1 MNTILLKQSETSYSV
16 ECTAGARFVFGFP
29 ADQAEVSR
37 SGDDLIFSLENGASV
52 TLSQFY
58 STYSAQNMPV
68 FEVGDADVAGGDFL
82 AALGQPE
89 LMPAAGPEPAN
100 DSHYQEWS
108 SMDLLGGLDR
118 LGGLDVAWQDGKPID
133 REEGGAGESGE
144 APEELHISLAVSES
158 GTENDIRDVT
168 FTVSLDRASKADVT
182 VTLSNGHVV
191 IIPAGETS
199 ASVTIPTRADD
210 VYLQGGDTYSA
221 AIENVTSGFA
231 LDTPVWNSDTV
242 SATVTDD
249 RDATRFSISAA
260 DTDEAA
266 AKVVFT
272 IEAENAPLTD
282 AVVTV
287 DVAGVEHQV
296 EFKAGQTTATLEIAN
311 ANTEDVYLDASS
323 LTATIVKVEGGSY
336 EGVTGVGSSTA
347 AHIADTIQATTA
359 EVFLTPLE
367 DGTVQVSI
375 ELSNAPDEGY
385 SATVTYTVNGDERT
399 ATFQSDQTTFVDNKT
414 VPVISDAYGTATSVT
429 VTVTKITGGNYEA
442 VSVDGA
448 TAQQDFYGEA
458 TDVTM
463 TVTLNSDKED
473 FADTIGETSGLV
485 TLSAPPKDKG
495 TITLDFGSGSPQT
508 IELVIGK
515 DKYDFTYT
523 HGNVEDYYIDNQSIE
538 VTASL
543 DGGGYKKRVADV
555 TTSAEVEDVNQATPF
570 ILTASPA
577 DDDGIV
583 TFTVEAKNKPLEGDT
598 VTVYIDV
605 NGTEY
610 HGQLDGEGKYSF
622 TAPVG
627 EDYKA
632 TGKITKVDHEKY
644 EDVTFGNT
652 VSATMNV
659 APEAE
664 DDHNVI
670 NEGDTPLAASG
681 SLLGNDSDIDAA
693 EGESLSITGVTQG
706 NKSATEG
713 EDGTF
718 TIVGKYGTLTVN
730 ADGTYSYQLDA
741 DNADVVEL
749 FASGNRQDEKLT
761 DSFDYS
767 IVDAGGKSDSAS
779 LNIDITPD
787 KFFSGSS
794 GSDIILGGSGDDAVT
809 GDPGGSTYTPP
820 SIEYPSYNVAVVMD
834 ISTSMRGDRI
844 EQARASLV
852 KLFDEMADHAALD
865 GADVNASLT
874 VFNRASS
881 THEVGSLT
889 EGRVPGFVL
898 DGSMFVADSAETPA
912 YFSESGTLLDSA
924 PSSSAYYTLQSD
936 AEGNLTVIR
945 YSKSGTPTDV
955 TSKVTTA
962 ELPTSVWELIDEKAS
977 INESG
982 TNYQAAL
989 TSASDWLKEQDADPT
1004 CKDYNDLVLFVTDG
1018 EPYGYTN
1025 SKGSYVSSQSEG
1037 AKKGEAAYDALL
1049 AANEGVT
1056 VTAIGL
1062 QLSDNAQDYLN
1073 KYDTSH
1079 KAEDISDASE
1089 LGEVLS
1095 NAFNEFAGHLD
1106 ASVVSGDE
1114 IRGGEGDDVLFGDAL
1129 NADFMLG
1136 DAWKSEHSD
1145 WTPSEGLV
1153 AGGGLSIIEDYLAMT
1168 LHNGNK
1174 AQVTNDELRTFINEN
1189 ASSFGQDDTVLA
1201 EDGKPRGA
1209 DDSLFGDAGDD
1220 LIFGQGG
1227 NDFIN
1232 GGAGSDTLY
1241 GGSGSDIF
1249 VYDQNDALIHG
1260 GSGIDIL
1267 LSNNDSLES
1276 LLESGKVQDIELLVK
1291 GTGAESLT
1299 SLDALAGKGITVGED
1314 RVTLSNDWV
1323 RSDGLFTNETASLTI
1338 EVSDEATI
1346 AGQQIIFQTQA

>member
-1 MNTILLKQSETSYSV
+1 MTATIESVAGEKPGNYENLTGIGSSATASVDNTINTTTISIEAIDKVEGSNAHALEGSDVFFRVSV
-16 ECTAGARFVFGFP
+16 DNAPATA
-29 ADQAEVSR
+29 
-37 SGDDLIFSLENGASV
+37 LTV
-52 TLSQFY
+52 T
-58 STYSAQNMPV
+58 V
-68 FEVGDADVAGGDFL
+68 
-82 AALGQPE
+82 
-89 LMPAAGPEPAN
+89 
-100 DSHYQEWS
+100 
-108 SMDLLGGLDR
+108 R
-118 LGGLDVAWQDGKPID
+118 LG
-133 REEGGAGESGE
+133 EGDSA
-144 APEELHISLAVSES
+144 
-158 GTENDIRDVT
+158 TTKDVT
-168 FTVSLDRASKADVT
+168 
-182 VTLSNGHVV
+182 
-191 IIPAGETS
+191 IPAGS
-199 ASVTIPTRADD
+199 NSV
-210 VYLQGGDTYSA
+210 
-221 AIENVTSGFA
+221 E
-231 LDTPVWNSDTV
+231 V
-242 SATVTDD
+242 S
-249 RDATRFSISAA
+249 
-260 DTDEAA
+260 
-266 AKVVFT
+266 FT
-272 IEAENAPLTD
+272 NP
-282 AVVTV
+282 
-287 DVAGVEHQV
+287 
-296 EFKAGQTTATLEIAN
+296 
-311 ANTEDVYLDASS
+311 NTEDVYLDASS
-323 LTATIVKVEGGSY
+323 VTATIESVAGEKPGNY
-336 EGVTGVGSSTA
+336 ENLTGIGSSA
-347 AHIADTIQATTA
+347 SASIADTIQAT
-359 EVFLTPLE
+359 P
-367 DGTVQVSI
+367 I
-375 ELSNAPDEGY
+375 
-385 SATVTYTVNGDERT
+385 
-399 ATFQSDQTTFVDNKT
+399 
-414 VPVISDAYGTATSVT
+414 
-429 VTVTKITGGNYEA
+429 
-442 VSVDGA
+442 
-448 TAQQDFYGEA
+448 
-458 TDVTM
+458 
-463 TVTLNSDKED
+463 
-473 FADTIGETSGLV
+473 
-485 TLSAPPKDKG
+485 
-495 TITLDFGSGSPQT
+495 
-508 IELVIGK
+508 
-515 DKYDFTYT
+515 
-523 HGNVEDYYIDNQSIE
+523 
-538 VTASL
+538 
-543 DGGGYKKRVADV
+543 
-555 TTSAEVEDVNQATPF
+555 

-577 DDDGIV
+577 DDDGNVI
-583 TFTVEAKNKPLEGDT
+583 FTVEAKNKPLEGDT

-664 DDHNVI
+664 DDRNVI

-681 SLLGNDSDIDAA
+681 SLLDNDSDIDAA

-706 NKSATEG
+706 DKSATEG

-718 TIVGKYGTLTVN
+718 TIAGKYGTLTVN

-767 IVDAGGKSDSAS
+767 IVDAGGKSGSAS

-1056 VTAIGL
+1056 VKAIGL
-1062 QLSDNAQDYLN
+1062 QLSDDAQDYLN

-1174 AQVTNDELRTFINEN
+1174 AQVTNDELRSFISEN
-1189 ASSFGQDDTVLA
+1189 ASSFGQDDTVLD

-1249 VYDQNDALIHG
+1249 VYDSEDALIHG

-1276 LLESGKVQDIELLVK
+1276 LLESDKVQDIQLLVK

-1299 SLDALAGKGITVGED
+1299 SLDALAGEGITVGENK
-1314 RVTLSNDWV
+1314 VTLSNDWV
-1323 RSDGLFTNETASLTI
+1323 ESNGTFINETASLTI